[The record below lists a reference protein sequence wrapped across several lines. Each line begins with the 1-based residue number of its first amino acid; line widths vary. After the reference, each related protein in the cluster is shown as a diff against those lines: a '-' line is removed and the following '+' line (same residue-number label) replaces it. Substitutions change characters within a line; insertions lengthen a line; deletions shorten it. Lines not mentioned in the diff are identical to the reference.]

1 MVGVWC
7 LASGVRFYLDA
18 FGRNLVSVVVKM
30 FSHSLSV
37 LFEKKVLM
45 SNGLSSVPIEEKVL
59 RIISEV
65 YFCT

>member
-1 MVGVWC
+1 VVGVWC
-7 LASGVRFYLDA
+7 LDSGGRFYLNA